1 VGGGGGRPL
10 LPTLRVLSLLNIRSG
25 YYLHLELEISTKM
38 KSTINEKGAY
48 LTGLNSEIYEVN
60 MSGV

>member
-1 VGGGGGRPL
+1 
-10 LPTLRVLSLLNIRSG
+10 
-25 YYLHLELEISTKM
+25 M

-60 MSGV
+60 MSGVWLSCMVADKIR